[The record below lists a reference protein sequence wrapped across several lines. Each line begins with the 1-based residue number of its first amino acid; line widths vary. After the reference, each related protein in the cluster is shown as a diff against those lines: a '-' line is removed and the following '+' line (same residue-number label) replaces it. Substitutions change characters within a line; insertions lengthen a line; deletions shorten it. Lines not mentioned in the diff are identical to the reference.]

1 MNFDAFARFY
11 DGDYRDY
18 TDDIPLVLK
27 TARAAG
33 RTALELGCGTGR
45 VLLPLAEAGFQVV
58 GLDKSAALLAIAR
71 RKLAK
76 QGFKSETVASDSV
89 ASDSAADGSRMVR
102 LVQADMTS
110 FELAQTEVDFAFVVS
125 NTLMH
130 LTTQTEQLL
139 ALQCAHRHLR
149 AGGLL
154 LIDLFNPDVAYLEA
168 ISSIQELADWW
179 EDEESGARVLKWT
192 TRYVDAARQLQ
203 DTIFV
208 YEEIFPDGRNA
219 QTRLA
224 FPLRFWWPDEGALL
238 LEQAGFAVDELY
250 GDFDGSPYRPDSE
263 RLIFIARKKT
273 AASGMKHR

>member
-1 MNFDAFARFY
+1 MDFDAFARFY

-18 TDDIPLVLK
+18 SDDIPLVLK

-45 VLLPLAEAGFQVV
+45 VLLPLAEDGFQVV

-71 RKLAK
+71 GKLAK
-76 QGFKSETVASDSV
+76 QGFESETV

-130 LTTQTEQLL
+130 LTTQAEQLL

-154 LIDLFNPDVAYLEA
+154 LIDLFNPDAAYLEA
-168 ISSIQELADWW
+168 ISGIQELADWW

-273 AASGMKHR
+273 AASGVSGR

>member
-45 VLLPLAEAGFQVV
+45 VLLPLAEAGCHVV

-71 RKLAK
+71 RKIALHGHAPN
-76 QGFKSETVASDSV
+76 A
-89 ASDSAADGSRMVR
+89 AADLPLPVR

-110 FELAQTEVDFAFVVS
+110 FQLARTEVDFTYVVS

-130 LTTQTEQLL
+130 LTTQAEQLM
-139 ALQCAHRHLR
+139 ALQCANRHLR

-168 ISSIQELADWW
+168 ISGNQELADWW

-192 TRYVDAARQLQ
+192 TRYLDAARQLQ

-208 YEEIFPDGRNA
+208 YEEIFPDGRNV

-224 FPLRFWWPDEGALL
+224 FPLRFWWPDEGAML
-238 LEQAGFAVDELY
+238 LEQAGFAVDEIY

-263 RLIFIARKKT
+263 RLLFIARKKT
-273 AASGMKHR
+273 AANGVSGR

>member
-18 TDDIPLVLK
+18 IDDIPLVLK

-45 VLLPLAEAGFQVV
+45 VLLPLAEAGFHVI
-58 GLDKSAALLAIAR
+58 GLDKSAALLAVAR
-71 RKLAK
+71 RKLSK
-76 QGFKSETVASDSV
+76 QGFESETV
-89 ASDSAADGSRMVR
+89 ASDSAADGSRMAR

-130 LTTQTEQLL
+130 LTTQAEQLL

-154 LIDLFNPDVAYLEA
+154 LIDLFNPDVAYLES
-168 ISSIQELADWW
+168 ISGIQELADWW

-224 FPLRFWWPDEGALL
+224 FPLRFWWPDEGAML
-238 LEQAGFAVDELY
+238 LEQAGFVVDELY

-263 RLIFIARKKT
+263 RLIFIARKKP
-273 AASGMKHR
+273 AASGVSGR

>member
-18 TDDIPLVLK
+18 RDDIPLVLK

-33 RTALELGCGTGR
+33 RVVLEFGCGTGR
-45 VLLPLAEAGFQVV
+45 VLLPLADDGCQVI
-58 GLDKSAALLAIAR
+58 GIDTSAVLLAIAR
-71 RKLAK
+71 RKLVKHGYTSKTEPGGPAP
-76 QGFKSETVASDSV
+76 
-89 ASDSAADGSRMVR
+89 VR
-102 LVQADMTS
+102 LVQADMTR
-110 FELAQTEVDFAFVVS
+110 FRLAEREIDFAFVVS

-130 LTTQTEQLL
+130 VTTQAGQLK

-149 AGGLL
+149 VDGLL

-168 ISSIQELADWW
+168 ISGNQELADWW
-179 EDEESGARVLKWT
+179 EDEESGAQVLKWS

-203 DTIFV
+203 ETVFV
-208 YEEIFPDGRNA
+208 YEEIFPDGRNE

-224 FPLRFWWPDEGALL
+224 FPLRYWWPDEGALL

-263 RLIFIARKKT
+263 RLIFIARKRPAT
-273 AASGMKHR
+273 RGVAGRESL

>member
-18 TDDIPLVLK
+18 SDDIPLVLK

-45 VLLPLAEAGFQVV
+45 VLLPLAKDGFQVV
-58 GLDKSAALLAIAR
+58 GLDKSATLLAIAR
-71 RKLAK
+71 GKLAK
-76 QGFKSETVASDSV
+76 QGFESETV
-89 ASDSAADGSRMVR
+89 ASDSAADGSRMAR

-130 LTTQTEQLL
+130 LTTQAEQLL
-139 ALQCAHRHLR
+139 ALQCAHLHLR

-154 LIDLFNPDVAYLEA
+154 LIDLFNPDVAYLES
-168 ISSIQELADWW
+168 ISGIQELADWW

-250 GDFDGSPYRPDSE
+250 GDFEGSPYRPDSE
-263 RLIFIARKKT
+263 RLIFIARKKN
-273 AASGMKHR
+273 GG